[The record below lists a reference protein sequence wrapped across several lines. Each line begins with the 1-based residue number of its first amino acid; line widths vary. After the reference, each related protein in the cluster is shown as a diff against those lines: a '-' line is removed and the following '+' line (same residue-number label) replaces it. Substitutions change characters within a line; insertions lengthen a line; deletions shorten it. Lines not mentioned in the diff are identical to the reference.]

1 MTTPFEDAILELLKA
16 RPPGKSIEAMDV
28 AKVVD
33 PDNWRHRLGHVRAEA
48 VNLAKTGQIVILRHN
63 KPADPERFRGV
74 YRMRLPMDGDVIP
87 KAEPD
92 DIEVGDL
99 EEE

>member
-1 MTTPFEDAILELLKA
+1 MTTPFEDAILQLLA
-16 RPPGKSIEAMDV
+16 ERPAGKSIEAMDV

-74 YRMRLPMDGDVIP
+74 YRLRLPLPGDVIP
-87 KAEPD
+87 KVEPD
-92 DIEVGDL
+92 DIEIGDL
-99 EEE
+99 ED

>member
-1 MTTPFEDAILELLKA
+1 MSSPIEDAILRLLA
-16 RPPGKSIEAMDV
+16 ERPTGKSIEAMDV
-28 AKVVD
+28 AKAVD

-48 VNLAKTGQIVILRHN
+48 VNLAKAGKIVILRHN

-74 YRMRLPMDGDVIP
+74 YRLRLPMAGDVIP

-92 DIEVGDL
+92 DIEIG